1 MQFKI
6 SGRHI
11 DITPAIR
18 EYAAKKTEK
27 LHRYFDR
34 IQEIVVVVD
43 TVDHR
48 FEVEII
54 ADIEHHDPIIAKRV
68 ENDLYA
74 AIDATVDR
82 MERQLTDHKE
92 KLRNRKHIVG

>member
-6 SGRHI
+6 SGRHME
-11 DITPAIR
+11 ITPAIR
-18 EYAAKKTEK
+18 EYANKKTDK

-43 TVDHR
+43 TVDHS

-54 ADIEHHDPIIAKRV
+54 ADVEHHDPIIARRTAD
-68 ENDLYA
+68 DLYA
-74 AIDATVDR
+74 AIDEAVDR
-82 MERQLTDHKE
+82 MERQLTDLKE